1 MSPELVVA
9 VCGGVIAL
17 LGLFSFLFHRSR
29 HIVRVSLFGK
39 RWKELQ
45 KLCAQKDTWASAI
58 TEADSLLDRALKK
71 RGYKGKTMGERLVSA
86 EKSFTSIETLWAA
99 HKLKNKL
106 DSDQQTDLSLDEVKS
121 ALIAFR
127 QGLRDLGVL

>member
-1 MSPELVVA
+1 MSPELIVA
-9 VCGGVIAL
+9 ICGGVVAF
-17 LGLFSFLFHRSR
+17 LGLISFLFRRSR

-58 TEADSLLDRALKK
+58 IEADALLDSALKK

-86 EKSFTSIETLWAA
+86 EKAFTSIDTLWAA

-106 DSDQQTDLSLDEVKS
+106 ENEQQVNLSLDEVKS

-127 QGLRDLGVL
+127 QGLRDVGVL